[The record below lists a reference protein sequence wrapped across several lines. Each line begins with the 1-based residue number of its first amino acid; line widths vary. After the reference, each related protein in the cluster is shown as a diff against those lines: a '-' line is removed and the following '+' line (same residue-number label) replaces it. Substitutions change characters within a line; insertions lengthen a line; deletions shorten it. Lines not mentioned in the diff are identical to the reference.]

1 METIDI
7 TPDKSLLPKLGF
19 AGYTAPQAIAELV
32 DNSLD
37 AMIDGAP
44 ITISVKISSK
54 EISIADT
61 GTGMNKNDISKAFVT
76 AYSRK
81 KGKLGEFGLGLK
93 TASLSLG
100 GEFEVISKAEKE
112 EYEHRILFNEEEWM
126 KKEDGWKIPIHAKNA
141 ANNNRYTVVI
151 IRKLKIFYPALANYI
166 REDLQKRFSPFIRAG
181 HATIKVNDIY
191 CQPEDVSLIEGS
203 KKQFKIT
210 TKSGNDISG
219 WYGLLQEGSNKGLYG
234 FHTYRRNR
242 MITTYD
248 KIAIGEH
255 PTISRIIGEIHL
267 DHVPVT
273 HNKRE
278 FIKESREYREAEELL
293 REEFRDLIRIARKK
307 ASEETVT
314 KEIKNQL
321 DVWKDKISQA
331 VNSSDFKNY
340 TSRFK
345 NLSRLV
351 ADNAGEEKGV
361 VDIEK
366 RKKSGEE
373 KAHDQKPPASERHR
387 TPKQTQKAERHVV
400 RIRGK
405 NVEFAHQFAPL
416 GVKESWKKYS
426 FTSGNLIEVF
436 TNTDF
441 PAYMVTKDKVFY
453 AVIHIAEALAEV
465 MVSEAQED
473 MVNINEIKE
482 LILRKSSE
490 LKEQFAEP
498 VE

>member
-19 AGYTAPQAIAELV
+19 AGYTAPQAIGELV

-37 AMIDGAP
+37 AMIDGEP
-44 ITISVKISSK
+44 LTVSIKISSK
-54 EISIADT
+54 EISVADT
-61 GTGMNKNDISKAFVT
+61 GTGMVKEVFAKSMVPAF
-76 AYSRK
+76 SRK

-100 GEFEVISKAEKE
+100 GEFEVISKARD
-112 EYEHRILFNEEEWM
+112 EHVQYRIRFDEREWM
-126 KKEDGWKIPIHAKNA
+126 DKEDGWKLPVETAKMPNDDH
-141 ANNNRYTVVI
+141 YTVVI

-166 REDLQKRFSPFIRAG
+166 REDLQKRYSPFIRAG
-181 HATIKVNDIY
+181 LATIKANDIF
-191 CQPEDVSLIEGS
+191 CQPEEVNLIPGS
-203 KKQFKIT
+203 QKQFKIL
-210 TKSGNDISG
+210 TKSGNEIRG

-255 PTISRIIGEIHL
+255 PTISRIIGDIHL
-267 DHVPVT
+267 DHVSVT

-278 FIKESREYREAEELL
+278 FIKESAAYREAEELL
-293 REEFRDLIRIARKK
+293 REEFRELIRAARKK

-314 KEIKNQL
+314 KEVKSQL
-321 DVWKDKISQA
+321 DIWKDKIAQA
-331 VNSSDFKNY
+331 INSSDFKNY

-345 NLSRLV
+345 NLSQLV
-351 ADNAGEEKGV
+351 ADKTGEEKAT

-366 RKKSGEE
+366 RGKRE
-373 KAHDQKPPASERHR
+373 KATPMTLPQSSNDRNR
-387 TPKQTQKAERHVV
+387 TPKQTHKAERHVI

-405 NVEFAHQFAPL
+405 NVEFSHQFAPL

-426 FTSGNLIEVF
+426 YSPGHVIEIF

-441 PAYMVTKDKVFY
+441 PAYMVTRDKVFY

-465 MVSEAQED
+465 MVYEAQED
-473 MVNINEIKE
+473 SVNVNEIKE
-482 LILRKSSE
+482 TILRKSSE
-490 LKEQFAEP
+490 LREQFSEAT
-498 VE
+498 